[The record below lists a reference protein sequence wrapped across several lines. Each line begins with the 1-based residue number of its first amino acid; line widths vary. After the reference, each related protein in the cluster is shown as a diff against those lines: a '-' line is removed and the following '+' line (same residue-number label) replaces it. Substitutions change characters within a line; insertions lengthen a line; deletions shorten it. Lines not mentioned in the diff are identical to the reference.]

1 MSDRQGAI
9 QMRDCI
15 LFYDGVRLDFRRC
28 LGSGLVPRRAQIP
41 GQRMDVVPRRGLA
54 KETTS
59 LSVGC

>member
-1 MSDRQGAI
+1 
-9 QMRDCI
+9 MRDCI

-59 LSVGC
+59 PSVGC